1 MKRIVTQLA
10 IVALAVGCS
19 GIGSMK
25 DQDAVR
31 RAVLQDSARQRV
43 AWAKKD
49 ARLALGETADSAS
62 LASVQQ
68 QMDSTEAVKQLTIH
82 IDSID
87 VSGATAAVVS
97 TQTLARVDA
106 SGQTHTATVKQKQQ
120 YKKYG
125 TEWKPE
131 GGAEQLT
138 ADAGNAKPKA

>member
-10 IVALAVGCS
+10 MVALAVGCS
-19 GIGSMK
+19 GIGTMK

-43 AWAKKD
+43 AWEKKD
-49 ARLALGETADSAS
+49 AKLALGETADPAAV
-62 LASVQQ
+62 ASVQQ
-68 QMDSTEAVKQLTIH
+68 QMDATQAVKQLTVR

-87 VSGATAAVVS
+87 VNGATASVVS

-106 SGQTHTATVKQKQQ
+106 GGQTQTATTKQKQQ

-125 TEWKPE
+125 TEWKAE

-138 ADAGNAKPKA
+138 ADAGSAKPKA

>member
-10 IVALAVGCS
+10 MVALAVGCS
-19 GIGSMK
+19 GVGAMK

-43 AWAKKD
+43 AWEKKD
-49 ARLALGETADSAS
+49 ARLALGEGADAAAVAS
-62 LASVQQ
+62 IQQ
-68 QMDSTEAVKQLTIH
+68 QMDSTQSVKQLTIH

-87 VSGATAAVVS
+87 LNGNSAAVVS
-97 TQTLARVDA
+97 TQTLSRVDA
-106 SGQTHTATVKQKQQ
+106 SGSAKTATIKQKQQ

-125 TEWKPE
+125 TEWKAE

-138 ADAGNAKPKA
+138 ADAGTAKPKA

>member
-10 IVALAVGCS
+10 VVALAVGCS

-43 AWAKKD
+43 AWEKKD
-49 ARLALGETADSAS
+49 ARLALGETADAAAVAS
-62 LASVQQ
+62 IQQ
-68 QMDSTEAVKQLTIH
+68 QMDTTQTVKQLAIH

-87 VSGATAAVVS
+87 VNGDSAAVVS
-97 TQTLARVDA
+97 TQTLSRVDA
-106 SGQTHTATVKQKQQ
+106 SGQAKTATVKQKQQ

-125 TEWKPE
+125 TEWKAE

-138 ADAGNAKPKA
+138 ADAGTAKPKA